1 MYLCYINYYLMLGFL
16 AAAIV
21 YAYSQREMRKE
32 LEKIFDNHFKK
43 CHNEYQEPPTKKSK
57 ETIRLRKR

>member
-1 MYLCYINYYLMLGFL
+1 MLGFL